1 MLGPDNVVDND
12 EPEANR
18 TVLSAMWQ
26 HRVLVAIIV
35 LAAVLVG
42 LLYAS
47 RETDVFVATASLAVE
62 DPRSSSLFE
71 AGTGQRP
78 ERYLENQ
85 VQILRSN
92 LVAERASALLEVS
105 DPVVL
110 ISAEDISDSLS
121 VGSSSS
127 SDLITVTVVSENAAT
142 ALATANAVIT
152 AYQEVRREEAV
163 LNFSAAIEQ
172 LDQSMLA
179 ISSELERIQERVDAE
194 RLADPS
200 RQQLEVQYQ
209 DALRELV
216 RLQLLGT
223 LASPEDRTAIEFQL
237 SSMAQVL
244 NIDAQDPNL
253 AAVIAERDDATQ
265 RLFILAARRDEL
277 TVDAE
282 LAGAGVLL
290 VSDATDAYLAPSN
303 LSRTLAVALVLG
315 LILGGGV
322 SYLLALQRRKFAN
335 RTEPESVLGA
345 PLLGSVPHYLSEG
358 IESQLV
364 VSSQPDSTA
373 AEAYRFVVA
382 GIDARLW
389 QADSDSGG
397 RSITFVSAVPGD
409 GKTTTVANTGLAAAQ
424 KGGRVLLIDADF
436 GSQDLADLFIPPT
449 RLHLG
454 ITEVVAGEQPLHKAV
469 YDVPDAPGL
478 HVLARGVMRV
488 TAPDFFASPAAQR
501 LLREIRS
508 KYDLV
513 LIDTPPLLQVA
524 YTTTLLQASTQA
536 VVVVP
541 HRSSIALTEEL
552 SERLQMIG
560 TPLAGYIYN
569 AAPLRRDLPT
579 HGGSLADILGTGAP
593 AGDATPADSTTRT

>member
-1 MLGPDNVVDND
+1 MLGPDDVTTGDQPGAD
-12 EPEANR
+12 R
-18 TVLSAMWQ
+18 TVLGAMWQ
-26 HRVLVAIIV
+26 HRVLVAILV
-35 LAAVLVG
+35 LAAILVG
-42 LLYAS
+42 LLLAS
-47 RETDVFVATASLAVE
+47 RETDLFVATASIAVE

-71 AGTGQRP
+71 AGTSQRP

-92 LVAERASALLEVS
+92 LVAERASALLAAG
-105 DPVVL
+105 DPVVI
-110 ISAEDISDSLS
+110 ISGETISDDLS

-127 SDLITVTVVSENAAT
+127 SDLITVTVVSESART
-142 ALATANAVIT
+142 AVATANAVIA

-163 LNFSAAIEQ
+163 RNFSAAMNQ
-172 LDQSMLA
+172 LDQSMLTITA
-179 ISSELERIQERVDAE
+179 ELAEIQSRIDEH
-194 RLADPS
+194 RLDDPA
-200 RQQLEVQYQ
+200 REQLETQYQ

-216 RLQLLGT
+216 RLQQLGR
-223 LASPEDRTAIEFQL
+223 LASPEDRAAIEFQL
-237 SSMAQVL
+237 ASMSQVL
-244 NIDAQDPNL
+244 SIDAQDPTL
-253 AAVIAERDDATQ
+253 AAVFTERDDATD
-265 RLFILAARRDEL
+265 RLFTLAARRDEL
-277 TVDAE
+277 GVDAE

-290 VSDATDAYLAPSN
+290 VSHATDADLAPSN
-303 LSRTLAVALVLG
+303 LPRTLAVALVIG
-315 LILGGGV
+315 LVVGGAV
-322 SYLLALQRRKFAN
+322 AYMLAHQRRKFTDRA
-335 RTEPESVLGA
+335 EPEAVYRA

-358 IESQLV
+358 IDSQLV
-364 VSSQPDSTA
+364 VASRPDSAA
-373 AEAYRFVVA
+373 AEAFRFVVA

-389 QADSDSGG
+389 QAGDDPAG

-409 GKTTTVANTGLAAAQ
+409 GKTTTIANTGLAAAQ
-424 KGGRVLLIDADF
+424 KGGRVLMIDADF
-436 GSQDLADLFIPPT
+436 GSQDLADLFIPPA

-501 LLREIRS
+501 LLREIRA

-541 HRSSIALTEEL
+541 HRSSIALAEEV
-552 SERLQMIG
+552 SERLEMIG
-560 TPLAGYIYN
+560 TPVAGYIYN

-579 HGGSLADILGTGAP
+579 HGGSLADILG
-593 AGDATPADSTTRT
+593 AGPTEGETKAADSVSRS